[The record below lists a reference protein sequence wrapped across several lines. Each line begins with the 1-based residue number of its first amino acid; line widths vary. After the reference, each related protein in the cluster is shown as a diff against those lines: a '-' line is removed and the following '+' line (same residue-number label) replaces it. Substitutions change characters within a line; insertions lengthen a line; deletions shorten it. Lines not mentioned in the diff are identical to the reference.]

1 MRYTYFNKARKYA
14 RPDVYDA
21 SEEPKRSGTNMSDE
35 HCEKHEFDY
44 RTDTCPA
51 CAEISKLSAEL
62 EEYKKAFEKLKAAM
76 EARRNK
82 KP

>member
-1 MRYTYFNKARKYA
+1 
-14 RPDVYDA
+14 
-21 SEEPKRSGTNMSDE
+21 MSDE